1 MKIQFK
7 ILAIALLSGLL
18 ATPALAQEYDGG
30 RPYVALN
37 VGKGII
43 NKGCAAGLANCTD
56 NKAYAYFAT
65 YGFQFTPNWA
75 LEANYGK
82 AGYISSQYV
91 GIMALT
97 LSVSGVATVHMSDAL
112 AAFAKLGLT
121 YGDFR
126 ANAPVPAPYSLNPS
140 GYSPSGGVG
149 LQFDFTPHLSLR
161 VQGDYLGSYG
171 VLAGAPRVQMV
182 AGTAGLMWT
191 Y

>member
-7 ILAIALLSGLL
+7 ILAATLLSGLL
-18 ATPALAQEYDGG
+18 ATPAFAQEYDGG

-37 VGKGII
+37 VGRGII
-43 NKGCAAGLANCTD
+43 NKGCAAGLVNCTD

-75 LEANYGK
+75 LEASYGK
-82 AGYISSQYV
+82 AGSVSSTNL

-97 LSVSGVATVHMSDAL
+97 LGVSGVATVHMSDTL
-112 AAFAKLGLT
+112 AVFAKAGLT
-121 YGDFR
+121 CGDFR
-126 ANAPVPAPYSLNPS
+126 VSGTVPAAYTVNPS

-149 LQFDFTPHLSLR
+149 IQFDFTPHLSLR
-161 VQGDYLGSYG
+161 VQGDYLGAYG
-171 VLAGAPRVQMV
+171 VLAGAPRVKMV
-182 AGTAGLMWT
+182 AGTAGLMWA